1 MGYLFAVMVAVILYL
16 ICRIIKLQG
25 DIMTQHARF
34 IRETLR
40 WRTLYILH
48 DTIGAKDYIQKEETK
63 PKTAA
68 VE

>member
-25 DIMTQHARF
+25 DIMTQRARF

-48 DTIGAKDYIQKEETK
+48 DTINAKEYAQNEETK